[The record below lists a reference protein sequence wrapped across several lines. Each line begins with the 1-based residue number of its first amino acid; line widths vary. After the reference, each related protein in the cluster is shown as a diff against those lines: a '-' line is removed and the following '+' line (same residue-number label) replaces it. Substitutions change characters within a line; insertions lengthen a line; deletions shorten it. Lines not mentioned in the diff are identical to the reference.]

1 MNTPTF
7 EIEDAPRQFTE
18 QDAGAESTK
27 AADTIGDRVPQQS
40 SSAETDDNGVTR
52 TGTGLVRI
60 DWTVALTDEQ
70 LGEEAALMAVGA
82 RRLLAERAAKPPRA
96 TAAELANL
104 REVPFVLEPEVRA
117 ALVRLDNGELLVGGV
132 DGEPVVIEGG
142 LCAAGW
148 AWVRPGF
155 LDNSPYP
162 GFVPSG
168 DGAEPWVAAR
178 LLEAFDWLTHANAS
192 GRTIFS
198 ISQGGQ
204 KYLLGGAAPA
214 LWCARCMA
222 YHAGGRAGHPA

>member
-27 AADTIGDRVPQQS
+27 AADTIGDRVPEQS
-40 SSAETDDNGVTR
+40 SAPGYDSGQ
-52 TGTGLVRI
+52 GLVRI

-82 RRLLAERAAKPPRA
+82 ARLLAERTAKPTRA
-96 TAAELANL
+96 NAELANL
-104 REVPFVLEPEVRA
+104 REVPFVLEPEVHA

-132 DGEPVVIEGG
+132 DGEPVVIDGG

-148 AWVRPGF
+148 AWARPGF

-168 DGAEPWVAAR
+168 GAVEPWVVAR
-178 LLEAFDWLTHANAS
+178 LLEAFDWLIHANTS

-198 ISQGGQ
+198 ISEGGR
-204 KYLLGGAAPA
+204 KYLLSGAAPA
-214 LWCARCMA
+214 LWCGRCSA

>member
-27 AADTIGDRVPQQS
+27 AADTIGDRVPEQS
-40 SSAETDDNGVTR
+40 SAPGYDSR
-52 TGTGLVRI
+52 QGLVRI
-60 DWTVALTDEQ
+60 DWTVALTDDQ

-82 RRLLAERAAKPPRA
+82 RRLLAERTAKPTRA

-104 REVPFVLEPEVRA
+104 REVPFVLEPEALDALKRLA
-117 ALVRLDNGELLVGGV
+117 AGELLLGGEN
-132 DGEPVVIEGG
+132 GEPMVKPGDLFAMWWV
-142 LCAAGW
+142 
-148 AWVRPGF
+148 WVRPGF

-168 DGAEPWVAAR
+168 DGAETGVVAR
-178 LLEAFDWLTHANAS
+178 LLEAFDWLTHVNAS

-198 ISQGGQ
+198 IGQGGVT
-204 KYLLGGAAPA
+204 YLETGAAPA
-214 LWCARCMA
+214 LWCGRCSA
-222 YHAGGRAGHPA
+222 YHAGGREGHPA